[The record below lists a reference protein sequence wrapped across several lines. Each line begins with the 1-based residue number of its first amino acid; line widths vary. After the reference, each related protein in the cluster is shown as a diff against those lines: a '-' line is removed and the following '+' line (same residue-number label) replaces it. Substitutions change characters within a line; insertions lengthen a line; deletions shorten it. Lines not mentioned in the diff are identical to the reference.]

1 MLDFQA
7 IGAKIHMLRI
17 KHEYKQEYLA
27 DLLYVSRQA
36 VSRWELGQTLPS
48 IDNLVQLCKL
58 FNTSFED
65 LLCMNEE
72 VQIDSNH
79 LFHGHDREYI
89 LRGVLSGKIQVD
101 IPAVFY
107 QFSDPERLRIL
118 EDVKAGKLDVNRKD
132 LLAKCTDAEMEFMR
146 GDRNAYE

>member
-1 MLDFQA
+1 
-7 IGAKIHMLRI
+7 
-17 KHEYKQEYLA
+17 
-27 DLLYVSRQA
+27 
-36 VSRWELGQTLPS
+36 
-48 IDNLVQLCKL
+48 
-58 FNTSFED
+58 
-65 LLCMNEE
+65 
-72 VQIDSNH
+72 
-79 LFHGHDREYI
+79 

-146 GDRNAYE
+146 GGRNAYE